1 MDQNKQLK
9 KKTLNLKVKS
19 LETKTAPLRA
29 MRAATSPVIGSS

>member
-19 LETKTAPLRA
+19 LETKTAPLRS
-29 MRAATSPVIGSS
+29 RAATSPVIGSS